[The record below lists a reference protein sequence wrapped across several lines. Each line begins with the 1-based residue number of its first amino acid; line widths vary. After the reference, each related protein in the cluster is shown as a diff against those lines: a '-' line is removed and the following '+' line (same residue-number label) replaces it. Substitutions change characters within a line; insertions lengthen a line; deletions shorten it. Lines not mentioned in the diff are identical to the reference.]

1 MSTTLPLAGVIGFPI
16 AHSKSPK
23 MHGLWLA
30 QNGIKGHYV
39 PLAVSPDDFEQVLK
53 LLPKMGFVGANVTI
67 PHKVTAL
74 QLATHATDR
83 ARQIGAANTIT
94 FGENGEIY
102 ADNTDGHGFIT
113 NIKSKYPD
121 WSASTGPLLVLG
133 AGGAARAVLSA
144 LLDDGAPQIL
154 IANRTRENADRLA
167 RDFGESVTV
176 IEWSDVSTQ
185 IANVATLVNTTSLGM
200 VGKPPMTID
209 LSQLQPETLVSD
221 IVYTPLETDLLKTA
235 SDKGCKTVDGLG
247 MLIYQGMPGF
257 EKWFGATPVATDEL
271 REMLLK

>member
-53 LLPKMGFVGANVTI
+53 QLPKMGFVGANVTI

-121 WSASTGPLLVLG
+121 WSATTGPSLVLG

-167 RDFGESVTV
+167 HDFGESVTV
-176 IEWSDVSTQ
+176 IEWSDVPTQ

-200 VGKPPMTID
+200 VGKPPMTLD

-257 EKWFGATPVATDEL
+257 EKWFGSTPVATDEL
-271 REMLLK
+271 REILLK

>member
-39 PLAVSPDDFEQVLK
+39 PLAVSPDDFERVLK

-102 ADNTDGHGFIT
+102 ADNTDG
-113 NIKSKYPD
+113 
-121 WSASTGPLLVLG
+121 TG
-133 AGGAARAVLSA
+133 LS
-144 LLDDGAPQIL
+144 QIL
-154 IANRTRENADRLA
+154 SL
-167 RDFGESVTV
+167 
-176 IEWSDVSTQ
+176 STQ
-185 IANVATLVNTTSLGM
+185 SGRRPQGHRWYWVRVAPRVLCCRPFWMMGHP
-200 VGKPPMTID
+200 K
-209 LSQLQPETLVSD
+209 
-221 IVYTPLETDLLKTA
+221 
-235 SDKGCKTVDGLG
+235 
-247 MLIYQGMPGF
+247 F
-257 EKWFGATPVATDEL
+257 
-271 REMLLK
+271 

>member
-121 WSASTGPLLVLG
+121 WSASTGPSLVLG

-167 RDFGESVTV
+167 HDFGESVTV
-176 IEWSDVSTQ
+176 IEWSDVPTQ

-200 VGKPPMTID
+200 VGKPPMTLD
-209 LSQLQPETLVSD
+209 LSQLQPEILVSD

>member
-113 NIKSKYPD
+113 NIKSKHPD
-121 WSASTGPLLVLG
+121 WSASTGPSLVLG

-167 RDFGESVTV
+167 HDFGESVTV
-176 IEWSDVSTQ
+176 IEWSDVPTQ

-200 VGKPPMTID
+200 VGKPPMTLD

-271 REMLLK
+271 REILLK

>member
-30 QNGIKGHYV
+30 QTGIKGHYV

-121 WSASTGPLLVLG
+121 WSASTGPSLVLG

-167 RDFGESVTV
+167 HDFGESVTV
-176 IEWSDVSTQ
+176 IEWSDVPTQ

-200 VGKPPMTID
+200 VGKPPMTLD
-209 LSQLQPETLVSD
+209 LSQLQLETLVSD

-257 EKWFGATPVATDEL
+257 EKWFGSTPVATDEL
-271 REMLLK
+271 REILLK

>member
-53 LLPKMGFVGANVTI
+53 QLPKMGFVGANVTI

-121 WSASTGPLLVLG
+121 WSASTGPSLVLG

-167 RDFGESVTV
+167 HDFGESVTV
-176 IEWSDVSTQ
+176 IEWSDVPTQ

-200 VGKPPMTID
+200 VGKPPMTLD

-257 EKWFGATPVATDEL
+257 EKWFGATPVVTDEL
-271 REMLLK
+271 REILLK

>member
-39 PLAVSPDDFEQVLK
+39 PLAVLPDDFEQVLK
-53 LLPKMGFVGANVTI
+53 QLPKMGFVGANVTI

-121 WSASTGPLLVLG
+121 WSASTGPSLVLG

-167 RDFGESVTV
+167 HDFGESVTV
-176 IEWSDVSTQ
+176 IEWSDVPTQ

-200 VGKPPMTID
+200 VGKPPMTLD

-235 SDKGCKTVDGLG
+235 SDKGCKTIDGLG

-271 REMLLK
+271 RGILLK

>member
-67 PHKVTAL
+67 PHKVKAL

-121 WSASTGPLLVLG
+121 WSASTGPSLVLG

-167 RDFGESVTV
+167 HDFGESVTV
-176 IEWSDVSTQ
+176 IEWSDVPTQ

-200 VGKPPMTID
+200 VGKPPMTLD

-257 EKWFGATPVATDEL
+257 EKWFGSTPVATDEL
-271 REMLLK
+271 REILLK

>member
-53 LLPKMGFVGANVTI
+53 QLPKMGFVGANVTI

-102 ADNTDGHGFIT
+102 AANTDGHGFIT

-121 WSASTGPLLVLG
+121 WSASTGPSLVLG

-167 RDFGESVTV
+167 HDFGESVTV
-176 IEWSDVSTQ
+176 IEWSDVPTQ

-200 VGKPPMTID
+200 VGKPPMTLD

-221 IVYTPLETDLLKTA
+221 IVYTPVETDLLKTA

-247 MLIYQGMPGF
+247 MLSYQGMPGF

>member
-121 WSASTGPLLVLG
+121 WSASTGPSLVLG

-144 LLDDGAPQIL
+144 LLDDGTPQIL

-167 RDFGESVTV
+167 HDFGDSITV
-176 IEWSDVSTQ
+176 IEWSDVPTQ

-200 VGKPPMTID
+200 VGKPPMTLD

-257 EKWFGATPVATDEL
+257 EKWFGSTPVATDEL
-271 REMLLK
+271 REILLK

>member
-53 LLPKMGFVGANVTI
+53 QLPKMGFVGANVTI
-67 PHKVTAL
+67 PHKVAAL
-74 QLATHATDR
+74 QLATQATDR

-121 WSASTGPLLVLG
+121 WSASTGPSLVLG

-167 RDFGESVTV
+167 HEFGESVTV
-176 IEWSDVSTQ
+176 IEWSDVPTQ

-200 VGKPPMTID
+200 VGKPPMTLD
-209 LSQLQPETLVSD
+209 LSQLKPETLVSD

>member
-53 LLPKMGFVGANVTI
+53 QLPKMGFVGANVTI

-102 ADNTDGHGFIT
+102 ADNTDGHGFIK
-113 NIKSKYPD
+113 NINSKCPD
-121 WSASTGPLLVLG
+121 WSASTGPSLVLG

-167 RDFGESVTV
+167 HDFGESVTV
-176 IEWSDVSTQ
+176 IEWSDVPTQ

-200 VGKPPMTID
+200 VGKPPMTLD

-221 IVYTPLETDLLKTA
+221 IVYTPVETDLLKTA

-257 EKWFGATPVATDEL
+257 ENGLA
-271 REMLLK
+271 RHLLPPMNCARFY

>member
-121 WSASTGPLLVLG
+121 WSASTGPSLVLG

-144 LLDDGAPQIL
+144 LLDDGTPQIL

-167 RDFGESVTV
+167 HDFGKSVTV
-176 IEWSDVSTQ
+176 IEWSDVPTQ

-200 VGKPPMTID
+200 VGKPPMTLD

-257 EKWFGATPVATDEL
+257 EKWFGSTPVATDEL
-271 REMLLK
+271 REILLK

>member
-102 ADNTDGHGFIT
+102 ADNTDGHGFIK
-113 NIKSKYPD
+113 NINSKYAD

-200 VGKPPMTID
+200 VGKPPMTLD

-221 IVYTPLETDLLKTA
+221 IVYTPLETDLLKAA

>member
-53 LLPKMGFVGANVTI
+53 QLPKMGFVGANVTI

-121 WSASTGPLLVLG
+121 WSASTGPSLVLG

-167 RDFGESVTV
+167 HDFGESVTV
-176 IEWSDVSTQ
+176 IEWSDVPTQ

-200 VGKPPMTID
+200 VGKPPMTLD

-257 EKWFGATPVATDEL
+257 EKWFGSTPVATDEL